1 MAALP
6 DYVRVL
12 LDGAGEEFDPGV
24 VVSEMEKGLA
34 KMRVSQSRV
43 LMDVVA
49 TLQFYSTA
57 DTLAFEDWYF
67 NTIKRIGFF
76 DWRDPRTGL
85 LRSARFKKGSIGR
98 LEPLVGQYAK
108 AKRSV
113 TLEYLR

>member
-6 DYVRVL
+6 DYVKIL
-12 LDGAGEEFDPGV
+12 LEGAGEEFDPGV

-34 KMRVSQSRV
+34 KMRVSSTRI
-43 LMDVVA
+43 VVQVSA
-49 TLQFYSTA
+49 FLQFYSTA

-76 DWRDPRTGL
+76 DVKDPRTGQM
-85 LRSARFKKGSIGR
+85 RAMRFKGGGIGR
-98 LEPLVGQYAK
+98 LEPLTGQYAK
-108 AKRSV
+108 ARRAV